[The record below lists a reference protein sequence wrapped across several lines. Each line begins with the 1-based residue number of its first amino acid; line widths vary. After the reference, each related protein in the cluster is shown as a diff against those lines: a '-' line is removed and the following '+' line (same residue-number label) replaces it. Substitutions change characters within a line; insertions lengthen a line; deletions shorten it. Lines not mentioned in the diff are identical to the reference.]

1 MPPAMDVPNGNPIA
15 DAMDAVAPAPA
26 AYADPFQ
33 GMPTTQAFEAPA
45 VGIPEMTKLREWET
59 KHEEDLENIAR
70 KEETAKKEA
79 RQAAADELAKWTQ
92 DKKAEISKRFEV
104 NRAHEQE
111 TEAGRLAAMEPGAN
125 PWQLVHD
132 LIDTSSRTADES
144 RDTSRMR
151 SLLIQLKSDP
161 VMAAA

>member
-1 MPPAMDVPNGNPIA
+1 MNFAGDSMGG
-15 DAMDAVAPAPA
+15 APAPGF
-26 AYADPFQ
+26 ADPFQ
-33 GMPTTQAFEAPA
+33 GMPVTESSFAAG
-45 VGIPEMTKLREWET
+45 GIPEMTKLREWEM

-70 KEETAKKEA
+70 KEETAKKEV
-79 RQAAADELAKWTQ
+79 RQAAADELTKWSH
-92 DKKAEISKRFEV
+92 DKQAEISKRLQV

-111 TEAGRLAAMEPGAN
+111 TEAGRIAAMKPGAN
-125 PWQLVHD
+125 PWELVHD